1 MDRER
6 AGSDRMTKPK
16 TFGRAVALAALL
28 VTVPVAAAKAGP
40 GHNHGAEQALP
51 AVSLEDLRPRALAAG
66 TWFEFVAMPVS
77 GALAIFL
84 DNADTNA
91 PVLDAYVELLTVA
104 DEPLIAE
111 EVVPGIYLASPW
123 PPANV
128 DPETLR
134 GSDVVVTVV
143 AEAGEDLM
151 VVGLSD
157 DMVDASLESGETAAG
172 DAHAGL
178 KKGVGELA
186 AAESGGGGTWL
197 ILMGGLLS
205 LAGLSAGIRY
215 RGIARWVG
223 MSAVV
228 AGLAIGISTTGLV

>member
-1 MDRER
+1 MNRSKAR
-6 AGSDRMTKPK
+6 TARMATL
-16 TFGRAVALAALL
+16 TAIASLAAVLL
-28 VTVPVAAAKAGP
+28 TVPAAAPKAGP
-40 GHNHGAEQALP
+40 GHNHGTEEALP
-51 AVSLEDLRPRALAAG
+51 TVSLEDLRPRAIAAG

-111 EVVPGIYLASPW
+111 EVVPGVYLASPW
-123 PPANV
+123 PPAGI
-128 DPETLR
+128 DPDTLR
-134 GSDVVVTVV
+134 GSDVVVTVM
-143 AEAGEDLM
+143 ADAGEDLM

-157 DMVDASLESGETAAG
+157 ALVDASLESGETTPG
-172 DAHAGL
+172 GGQAGL
-178 KKGVGELA
+178 TEGVSELA
-186 AAESGGGGTWL
+186 AAESGGTWL
-197 ILMGGLLS
+197 IVMGGLLS

-228 AGLAIGISTTGLV
+228 VGLAMGISTTGLV

>member
-1 MDRER
+1 MICTN
-6 AGSDRMTKPK
+6 AWSARMKKLATLL
-16 TFGRAVALAALL
+16 ALAVLFL
-28 VTVPVAAAKAGP
+28 TVPAAAPKAGP
-40 GHNHGAEQALP
+40 GHNHGTEEALP
-51 AVSLEDLRPRALAAG
+51 TVSLEDLRPRAMAAG

-104 DEPLIAE
+104 DDPLIAE
-111 EVVPGIYLASPW
+111 EVVPGVYLASPW
-123 PPANV
+123 PPAGV

-143 AEAGEDLM
+143 AEVGEDLM

-157 DMVDASLESGETAAG
+157 AVVDASLESGQTALG
-172 DAHAGL
+172 DGHASL
-178 KKGVGELA
+178 TDGVSELA
-186 AAESGGGGTWL
+186 SAESGSGTWL

-215 RGIARWVG
+215 RGAARWVG

-228 AGLAIGISTTGLV
+228 IGLAVGISTTGLV